1 MKTLLLV
8 TGFLVTF
15 TEAQV
20 PKKEQVP
27 SLIKLLK
34 NKDPKTR
41 AKAADSLGQVGIVR
55 ALDAE
60 DAVKPLTE
68 LLKDKDAGVRA
79 AAATALGKIRLEP
92 KTVVPELAKLLEEK
106 SPTMLVAA
114 ANALAGYGK
123 DAKETLPALQKAQQN
138 AGADKKL
145 RKVLQG
151 AIATIRAGN

>member
-8 TGFLVTF
+8 AGLLVPF
-15 TEAQV
+15 AEAQV
-20 PKKEQVP
+20 PKKEQVS

-34 NKDPKTR
+34 NKDAKTR
-41 AKAADSLGQVGIVR
+41 AKAADDLGRVGVVR

-68 LLKDKDAGVRA
+68 LLRDKDAGVRA

-92 KTVVPELAKLLEEK
+92 KTVVPEVAKLLAEK
-106 SPTMLVAA
+106 SPTVLVAA
-114 ANALAGYGK
+114 ANALASYGA
-123 DAKETLPALQKAQQN
+123 DAKEALPALQKAQKN

-145 RKVLQG
+145 RKVLQA
-151 AIATIRAGN
+151 AIATIRASS